1 MKKLIS
7 ALACIMAVLFV
18 ISCGSTPEAEPEPT
32 VKDAVEEI
40 KKDVEETVDFSAA
53 NKSLLALTEAARQ
66 SAIEFGAEKYFS
78 DGFSVAETKYTSIKN
93 NIETDSSKD
102 YSAEI
107 KDLTARYNSLAS
119 ASQASAL
126 KEKADALSL
135 ANENQKAYDD
145 GKKALEEYSAFGADK
160 DGATLLAKAN
170 EALAAYNDVVNKG
183 LKANAARE
191 RQAALEAKRNA
202 DKVRAGVAKKEEY
215 KKASEIF
222 KKADSSYVTANIEGA
237 FNGYKTAK
245 ETYSALYE
253 EIKEK
258 RAAAQAL
265 IDAAKQKVA
274 DSENYAK
281 EADII
286 APLEGVVAGIEAEDA
301 VLLEEDNFANPEDA
315 VINVEDGT
323 TAKTAEKVAET
334 AIAVENAAA
343 NATESVIQDSQNTSE
358 AK

>member
-170 EALAAYNDVVNKG
+170 EALAS
-183 LKANAARE
+183 
-191 RQAALEAKRNA
+191 
-202 DKVRAGVAKKEEY
+202 VRDGEDFAEVAKKY
-215 KKASEIF
+215 SE
-222 KKADSSYVTANIEGA
+222 DSSASSGGELSGTFDKGHMVQEISDVVFSLKKGEFSEVLDYNKGYYIFYVRNRMEENLASLEELSEGI
-237 FNGYKTAK
+237 KSHLQ
-245 ETYSALYE
+245 EQEHDRQIQDME
-253 EIKEK
+253 EKM
-258 RAAAQAL
+258 
-265 IDAAKQKVA
+265 
-274 DSENYAK
+274 
-281 EADII
+281 
-286 APLEGVVAGIEAEDA
+286 LEEAEFKIYNRTLKK
-301 VLLEEDNFANPEDA
+301 LLKEEKN
-315 VINVEDGT
+315 
-323 TAKTAEKVAET
+323 
-334 AIAVENAAA
+334 
-343 NATESVIQDSQNTSE
+343 NT
-358 AK
+358 

>member
-7 ALACIMAVLFV
+7 ALACILTVLFV

-32 VKDAVEEI
+32 VKDAAEEI

-66 SAIEFGAEKYFS
+66 SSIEFGSEKYFP

-93 NIETDSSKD
+93 NVETDSSKD

-119 ASQASAL
+119 ASQAAAL

-170 EALAAYNDVVNKG
+170 EAL
-183 LKANAARE
+183 
-191 RQAALEAKRNA
+191 
-202 DKVRAGVAKKEEY
+202 
-215 KKASEIF
+215 
-222 KKADSSYVTANIEGA
+222 
-237 FNGYKTAK
+237 
-245 ETYSALYE
+245 
-253 EIKEK
+253 
-258 RAAAQAL
+258 
-265 IDAAKQKVA
+265 
-274 DSENYAK
+274 
-281 EADII
+281 
-286 APLEGVVAGIEAEDA
+286 
-301 VLLEEDNFANPEDA
+301 
-315 VINVEDGT
+315 T
-323 TAKTAEKVAET
+323 TML
-334 AIAVENAAA
+334 
-343 NATESVIQDSQNTSE
+343 
-358 AK
+358 

>member
-7 ALACIMAVLFV
+7 ALACILTVLFV

-32 VKDAVEEI
+32 VKDAAEEI

-66 SAIEFGAEKYFS
+66 SSIEFGSEKYFP

-93 NIETDSSKD
+93 NVETDSSKD
-102 YSAEI
+102 YA
-107 KDLTARYNSLAS
+107 A
-119 ASQASAL
+119 AL

-191 RQAALEAKRNA
+191 RQSALEAKRNA

-281 EADII
+281 EADSI

-334 AIAVENAAA
+334 AIAVENVAS
-343 NATESVIQDSQNTSE
+343 NAVESVIQNSQNTSE